1 MTDNEGYLQRLRK
14 AETLLLL
21 ALKSAHLKDR
31 WDGPPDKEW
40 LTMDAQEKVRA
51 AISLLE
57 QDRWEWYPG
66 MDALGRVRAAIFLLE
81 LEPAIHIQEGI

>member
-21 ALKSAHLKDR
+21 ALK
-31 WDGPPDKEW
+31 
-40 LTMDAQEKVRA
+40 DAQEKVRA

-66 MDALGRVRAAIFLLE
+66 MDALGRVRAAISLLE
-81 LEPAIHIQEGI
+81 IPAIHNDD

>member
-1 MTDNEGYLQRLRK
+1 MTDNEDYLQRLRK
-14 AETLLLL
+14 AETLILL
-21 ALKSAHLKDR
+21 ALKD
-31 WDGPPDKEW
+31 
-40 LTMDAQEKVRA
+40 TQEKVRA

-81 LEPAIHIQEGI
+81 IPAIHIAEKE